1 MKEEKIVYI
10 GMFVDLIH
18 YGHWNIKNLA
28 KKKLENVII
37 RLLTDKAIASYERLP
52 LINFNEKTFKKKLEK
67 KWSKPFQHG
76 SGVLIEPVYIKG
88 VFSNDLISAVQKRG
102 VLLSERNITIPLMLR
117 ILLKTHHVFNIILFI
132 VSYLIILLIMK
143 IIP

>member
-52 LINFNEKTFKKKLEK
+52 LINFNEE
-67 KWSKPFQHG
+67 
-76 SGVLIEPVYIKG
+76 
-88 VFSNDLISAVQKRG
+88 
-102 VLLSERNITIPLMLR
+102 
-117 ILLKTHHVFNIILFI
+117 
-132 VSYLIILLIMK
+132 K
-143 IIP
+143 IIAKSLKSVNKFLF